1 MLISV
6 IAVGVGVLV
15 ALAVAI
21 GRIEGGAQEAAW
33 RHVAAERRDI
43 AEQHRLLDEHA
54 EALAEKERELWA
66 REEQLADAAASRGC
80 PVCEL
85 RRGRGERPTG

>member
-1 MLISV
+1 V
-6 IAVGVGVLV
+6 GIA
-15 ALAVAI
+15 ALAGLAIAI

-33 RHVAAERRDI
+33 RHIAAERRDL
-43 AEQHRLLDEHA
+43 AEQRHLLDDDA
-54 EALAEKERELWA
+54 AALADKERELWR
-66 REEQLADAAASRGC
+66 REAQLIAAARSNGC